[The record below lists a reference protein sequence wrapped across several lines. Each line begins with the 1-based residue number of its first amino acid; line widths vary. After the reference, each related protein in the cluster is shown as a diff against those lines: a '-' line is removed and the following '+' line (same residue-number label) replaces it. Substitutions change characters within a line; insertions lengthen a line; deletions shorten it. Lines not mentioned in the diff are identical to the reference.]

1 MQERAKKRWED
12 QTLTG
17 IGRLPARASRF
28 TDSSAVESLNGEWKF
43 LYLAAPEY
51 SPQGFEQPD
60 FNTDGWDTIPV
71 PSCWQTEGYDHMH
84 YTDVLYLFPLN
95 PPFVPSE
102 NPAGIYK
109 RSFEVPADWMENT
122 TILRFDGADSAY
134 DVWVNGN
141 HAGYSKVSRLPAEFD
156 ISSYINAGTNSL
168 TVRVYKW
175 SDGSY
180 LEDQDMWWFSGI
192 YRDVTLLNSPK
203 QRIEDCRI
211 HGDLDP
217 SYTDGLFSAEIRL
230 SMAGGALSWTLSD
243 PEGKKAAEGTV
254 SPAEK
259 TFSIEAKI
267 PGVKKWTAETPALY
281 TLTMTLEGDAGAHT
295 VSFRTGFRKIEV
307 KGNVFTVNG
316 KAILLNGA
324 NHHDYS
330 PEGGRRVDPEVMRQ
344 DVLMMKRHNINA
356 VRFSHYPSIE
366 AIYDYCD
373 EYGLYVI
380 DEADLECHGFEWAH
394 IYDRISD
401 DPEWEAAYVDRG
413 DRMVERDYNH
423 PSIIM
428 WSLGNESSFGVNFK
442 REAEAIRALDSS
454 RLIHYEGDFEAEITD
469 VYSTMY
475 TWLGPL
481 KEIGATKVKHNKP
494 HVHCEYGHAMGNGP
508 GCLADYEE
516 LYHTY
521 DRLQGGFVW
530 EWYDHGI
537 RSEEEDGTV
546 TYKYGG
552 CYGDFPTNG
561 NFCIDGYLMPD
572 RTPSPALLEL
582 KQVFCPVSVKRAAES
597 TDLYQVKNWYDFK
610 TLSGVALSCTVTDG
624 KTAVSSF
631 TIDNLSAAPGEEEL
645 VLLPCTVENP
655 EGNAD
660 YYLNIRVVEKES
672 TSYAPAGHELGVF
685 QFLLPVKKTVYAE
698 RKAGTVSVA
707 EDAARLTVRA
717 AGTEFVFNKVTGV
730 LASME
735 KSGKTL
741 ISRGPVVT
749 VDRADIDNDMY
760 KVYDWN
766 NKYFVS
772 RGMEQLEYMTVRQ
785 SDDRA
790 AVYIQKYFGC
800 YCQAWG
806 FKLSYVY
813 TIYGDG
819 SMDVSLNGRAVRNR
833 EFEPAFLPRIGVELY
848 AAKPLW
854 NVSWYGLGPGE
865 SYCDSRQAAI
875 MGIYE
880 TDVDGMH
887 TDYVKPQENG
897 HREKAGWLAICDREE
912 GILIKAKEQFGFN
925 VHDYTAEALRK
936 APYPR
941 DIKREDYLILNLDY
955 RQSGLGSNSCGQ
967 EQTESCKTPI
977 EDFTMAFSIR
987 PVKREEILSE
997 ARTEYK

>member
-51 SPQGFEQPD
+51 SAQGFEQPD

-413 DRMVERDYNH
+413 VRMVERDYNH

-537 RSEEEDGTV
+537 RSD
-546 TYKYGG
+546 
-552 CYGDFPTNG
+552 
-561 NFCIDGYLMPD
+561 
-572 RTPSPALLEL
+572 
-582 KQVFCPVSVKRAAES
+582 
-597 TDLYQVKNWYDFK
+597 
-610 TLSGVALSCTVTDG
+610 
-624 KTAVSSF
+624 
-631 TIDNLSAAPGEEEL
+631 
-645 VLLPCTVENP
+645 
-655 EGNAD
+655 
-660 YYLNIRVVEKES
+660 
-672 TSYAPAGHELGVF
+672 
-685 QFLLPVKKTVYAE
+685 
-698 RKAGTVSVA
+698 
-707 EDAARLTVRA
+707 
-717 AGTEFVFNKVTGV
+717 
-730 LASME
+730 
-735 KSGKTL
+735 
-741 ISRGPVVT
+741 
-749 VDRADIDNDMY
+749 
-760 KVYDWN
+760 
-766 NKYFVS
+766 
-772 RGMEQLEYMTVRQ
+772 
-785 SDDRA
+785 
-790 AVYIQKYFGC
+790 
-800 YCQAWG
+800 
-806 FKLSYVY
+806 
-813 TIYGDG
+813 
-819 SMDVSLNGRAVRNR
+819 
-833 EFEPAFLPRIGVELY
+833 
-848 AAKPLW
+848 
-854 NVSWYGLGPGE
+854 
-865 SYCDSRQAAI
+865 
-875 MGIYE
+875 
-880 TDVDGMH
+880 
-887 TDYVKPQENG
+887 
-897 HREKAGWLAICDREE
+897 
-912 GILIKAKEQFGFN
+912 
-925 VHDYTAEALRK
+925 
-936 APYPR
+936 
-941 DIKREDYLILNLDY
+941 
-955 RQSGLGSNSCGQ
+955 
-967 EQTESCKTPI
+967 
-977 EDFTMAFSIR
+977 
-987 PVKREEILSE
+987 
-997 ARTEYK
+997 

>member
-60 FNTDGWDTIPV
+60 FNTDSWDTIPV

-230 SMAGGALSWTLSD
+230 SMAGGALSWALSD
-243 PEGKKAAEGTV
+243 PEGQKAAEGTV

-259 TFSIEAKI
+259 TFSIEAEI

-281 TLTMTLEGDAGAHT
+281 TLTMTLEGDACAHT

-366 AIYDYCD
+366 SIYDYCD

-401 DPEWEAAYVDRG
+401 DPAWERPAYVDRG
-413 DRMVERDYNH
+413 VRMVERDYNH

-597 TDLYQVKNWYDFK
+597 TRI
-610 TLSGVALSCTVTDG
+610 
-624 KTAVSSF
+624 F
-631 TIDNLSAAPGEEEL
+631 T
-645 VLLPCTVENP
+645 
-655 EGNAD
+655 
-660 YYLNIRVVEKES
+660 R
-672 TSYAPAGHELGVF
+672 
-685 QFLLPVKKTVYAE
+685 
-698 RKAGTVSVA
+698 
-707 EDAARLTVRA
+707 
-717 AGTEFVFNKVTGV
+717 
-730 LASME
+730 
-735 KSGKTL
+735 
-741 ISRGPVVT
+741 
-749 VDRADIDNDMY
+749 
-760 KVYDWN
+760 
-766 NKYFVS
+766 
-772 RGMEQLEYMTVRQ
+772 
-785 SDDRA
+785 
-790 AVYIQKYFGC
+790 
-800 YCQAWG
+800 
-806 FKLSYVY
+806 
-813 TIYGDG
+813 
-819 SMDVSLNGRAVRNR
+819 
-833 EFEPAFLPRIGVELY
+833 
-848 AAKPLW
+848 
-854 NVSWYGLGPGE
+854 
-865 SYCDSRQAAI
+865 
-875 MGIYE
+875 
-880 TDVDGMH
+880 
-887 TDYVKPQENG
+887 
-897 HREKAGWLAICDREE
+897 
-912 GILIKAKEQFGFN
+912 
-925 VHDYTAEALRK
+925 
-936 APYPR
+936 
-941 DIKREDYLILNLDY
+941 
-955 RQSGLGSNSCGQ
+955 
-967 EQTESCKTPI
+967 
-977 EDFTMAFSIR
+977 
-987 PVKREEILSE
+987 
-997 ARTEYK
+997 